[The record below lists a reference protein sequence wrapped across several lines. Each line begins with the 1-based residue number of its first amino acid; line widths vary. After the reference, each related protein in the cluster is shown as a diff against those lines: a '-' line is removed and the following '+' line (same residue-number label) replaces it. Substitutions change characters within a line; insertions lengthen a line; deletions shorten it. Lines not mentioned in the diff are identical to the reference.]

1 MGGGSGNGDGGVS
14 SEGQSRGQTEGREAA
29 VSTENSL
36 SLTGSRLLGQGVKL
50 GLLFPGRKG
59 WGEGRRTGWGISDC
73 SPCSGLQKRARQGGR
88 AGVLTRQLT
97 QTKEMGSDESLLS
110 TKHLGATV
118 HVSAGELQGV
128 MVENLT

>member
-1 MGGGSGNGDGGVS
+1 MGNGDGGVP

-29 VSTENSL
+29 VSTEN

-59 WGEGRRTGWGISDC
+59 WGEGRGTGWGISDC

-88 AGVLTRQLT
+88 AGVLIRQLA
-97 QTKEMGSDESLLS
+97 QTKEMGSNESLLS

>member
-1 MGGGSGNGDGGVS
+1 MISTSGQYQGLGGGSGNGDGGVP

-59 WGEGRRTGWGISDC
+59 WGR
-73 SPCSGLQKRARQGGR
+73 GGEQ
-88 AGVLTRQLT
+88 AG
-97 QTKEMGSDESLLS
+97 G
-110 TKHLGATV
+110 
-118 HVSAGELQGV
+118 
-128 MVENLT
+128 